1 MLRQLFFS
9 SVANLASQIWQ
20 KWKCQ
25 VFHMV
30 RKWMTDADFKIISPW
45 TYPHCFLEFICWWS
59 NVVGENNRTLEK
71 KLSEHHTKIV
81 LHLSAS
87 WANWYKTSCQA
98 LCYSFAST
106 YSPTLK
112 QYCGRILHIFT
123 LWGEMEFS
131 KRQGVPHLHNYIYD
145 LTLLTR
151 LMHNTYIIHP
161 NGSCFST
168 ID

>member
-30 RKWMTDADFKIISPW
+30 RKLMTDTDFKIILPW

-59 NVVGENNRTLEK
+59 KVVGENNRTLEK
-71 KLSEHHTKIV
+71 KIV
-81 LHLSAS
+81 RAPYYNRFAFVCIVSKLVL
-87 WANWYKTSCQA
+87 KTSCQA
-98 LCYSFAST
+98 LCYRSVST

-151 LMHNTYIIHP
+151 LMHNI
-161 NGSCFST
+161 
-168 ID
+168 